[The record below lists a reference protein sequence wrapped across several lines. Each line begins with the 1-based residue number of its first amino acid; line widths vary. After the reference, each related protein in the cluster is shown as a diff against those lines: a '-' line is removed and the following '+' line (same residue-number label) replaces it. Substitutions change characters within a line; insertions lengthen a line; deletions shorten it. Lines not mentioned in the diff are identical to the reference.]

1 MPSSAPPRAD
11 VHEEA
16 TVGRTAIGLDIGTSS
31 VRAAEL
37 ALRASGPELLRFG
50 QIALPEG
57 ALRDGEVVDQAA
69 VAGAIRELWAGVKF
83 SHKRVSVGVANP
95 RVVVR
100 QVEVP
105 YLVGDELRRA
115 LPLLVGDQVPI
126 DASQAVMDFA
136 PLEEIRTSDGGRSL
150 SGLLVAGV
158 EEMIVRSVDAVLAAG
173 LQPRVVDLNS
183 FAVLRAV
190 AASPGLGL
198 NARPEAVVDIG
209 ADLTNIVVHENG
221 IPRFVRILL
230 IGGQATTRALVEE
243 LGLTRIEAEQ
253 AKREVGLLDDGTPG
267 AGPTRSM
274 GRAAND
280 LIEEIRGS
288 LDYFAATSPAGPV
301 TRVILTG
308 GGARL
313 RGLDERLA
321 ERLRVPVLTG
331 SPLAGLSVG
340 STGLSEA
347 QLRFIDPIAAVP
359 VGLALGSAA

>member
-1 MPSSAPPRAD
+1 
-11 VHEEA
+11 
-16 TVGRTAIGLDIGTSS
+16 VGRRTAIGLDIGTSS

-37 ALRASGPELLRFG
+37 ALRSSGPELVHFG

-69 VAGAIRELWAGVKF
+69 VTEAIRELWRAVRF
-83 SHKRVSVGVANP
+83 SHKRVTVGVANP

-105 YLVGDELRRA
+105 FLVGAELRKA

-126 DASQAVMDFA
+126 DASQAVLDFA
-136 PLEEIRTSDGGRSL
+136 PLEEIRGSDGSRSL

-173 LQPRVVDLNS
+173 LNPTVVDLNS

-198 NARPEAVVDIG
+198 TAHPEAVVDIG

-230 IGGQATTRALVEE
+230 IGGRATTQALIDEQ
-243 LGLTRIEAEQ
+243 GMTRIEAEQ
-253 AKREVGLLDDGTPG
+253 AKREVGLAEEPG
-267 AGPTRSM
+267 PVAGVARTM
-274 GRAAND
+274 VRAANE

-288 LDYFAATSPAGPV
+288 LDYYSATSPTGPV
-301 TRVILTG
+301 TRVVLSG

-313 RGLDERLA
+313 RGLAERLA
-321 ERLRVPVLTG
+321 ERLRVPVETG
-331 SPLAGLSVG
+331 SPLSGVAVG

-347 QLRFIDPIAAVP
+347 QLRFVDPIAAVP
-359 VGLALGSAA
+359 VGLALGSAS

>member
-1 MPSSAPPRAD
+1 
-11 VHEEA
+11 
-16 TVGRTAIGLDIGTSS
+16 VGRRTAIGLDIGTSS

-37 ALRASGPELLRFG
+37 ALRASGPELVHFG

-57 ALRDGEVVDQAA
+57 ALRDGEVVDQNA
-69 VAGAIRELWAGVKF
+69 VTEAIKELWKGGKF
-83 SHKRVSVGVANP
+83 SHKKVTVGVANP

-105 YLVGDELRRA
+105 FLAPNELRKA

-126 DASQAVMDFA
+126 DASQAVLDFA
-136 PLEEIRTSDGGRSL
+136 PLEEIRTSDGARSL

-158 EEMIVRSVDAVLAAG
+158 EEMIVRSVDAVIAAG
-173 LQPRVVDLNS
+173 LNPTVVDLNS

-198 NARPEAVVDIG
+198 TARPEAVVDIG

-230 IGGQATTRALVEE
+230 IGGRVTTQALMDE
-243 LGLTRIEAEQ
+243 LGLSRIEAEQ
-253 AKREVGLLDDGTPG
+253 TKREIGLSDDTSS
-267 AGPTRSM
+267 AVARTM
-274 GRAAND
+274 GRSAND

-288 LDYFAATSPAGPV
+288 LDYYSATSPTGSV
-301 TRVILTG
+301 TRVVLSG

-313 RGLDERLA
+313 GGLAERLA
-321 ERLRVPVLTG
+321 ERLHVPVDTG
-331 SPLAGLSVG
+331 SPLSGVAVG

-347 QLRFIDPIAAVP
+347 QLRFVDPIAAVP
-359 VGLALGSAA
+359 VGLALGSAS